1 MGINLAGATH
11 DAIAYRRTL
20 AASRLEGPVIY
31 EGPGK
36 AGAPTF
42 HSGAQVARIVNE
54 NPEVMPDI
62 NIPVDRISSVSTS
75 VAGVARRLIYDY
87 QKVER
92 DGRSVQLQFLPGSVT
107 PSMTMTAPLS
117 IFVIGGALVVGTVT
131 VTGGGFCIV
140 EAASHFRIES
150 RFGALVL
157 AWAEAPTTWDDRSG
171 PDLFSF

>member
-92 DGRSVQLQFLPGSVT
+92 DGRSVQLQFL
-107 PSMTMTAPLS
+107 
-117 IFVIGGALVVGTVT
+117 
-131 VTGGGFCIV
+131 
-140 EAASHFRIES
+140 EAASHFWIES

>member
-42 HSGAQVARIVNE
+42 HSGAKVARIVNE

-92 DGRSVQLQFLPGSVT
+92 DGRSVQLQFL
-107 PSMTMTAPLS
+107 
-117 IFVIGGALVVGTVT
+117 
-131 VTGGGFCIV
+131 